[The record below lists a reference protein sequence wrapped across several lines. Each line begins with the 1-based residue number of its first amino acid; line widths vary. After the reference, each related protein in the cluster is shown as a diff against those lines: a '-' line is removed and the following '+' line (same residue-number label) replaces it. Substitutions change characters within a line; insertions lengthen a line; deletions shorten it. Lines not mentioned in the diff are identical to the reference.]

1 MKPITDATQVTHYG
15 NLFGEMML
23 KQDGEECE
31 FNPDWIRSHGW
42 KVVPAESTARIP
54 PADIPR
60 IVSSLKLA
68 GYTKCVAVFNEPG
81 YIQSLPVFIPSDP
94 PSNMSTCYLLSV
106 EEADFREL
114 NRQLGPFRFILAPE
128 DRSWAV
134 SCNEWYNLFAGKP
147 DLIESLLGEPI
158 ERAREEFLE
167 FASVLAKEN
176 TEEPLL
182 QVAAHYAAL

>member
-1 MKPITDATQVTHYG
+1 MKPITDAAQVALYG
-15 NLFGEMML
+15 KLFGEMML

-42 KVVPAESTARIP
+42 KVVPVESTARMP

-60 IVSSLKLA
+60 IVSSLRAA
-68 GYTKCVAVFNEPG
+68 GHTNSVAVFNEPG
-81 YIQSLPVFIPSDP
+81 YIESLPVFVPSDP
-94 PSNMSTCYLLSV
+94 PSNMPTCYLVSTDD
-106 EEADFREL
+106 ADFREL
-114 NRQLGPFRFILAPE
+114 NNQLGLFRFILAPE

-147 DLIESLLGEPI
+147 DLVEALLGKPI
-158 ERAREEFLE
+158 ERARQEFLE
-167 FASVLAKEN
+167 FVSLLAKEN

-182 QVAAHYAAL
+182 KVAEHYASM